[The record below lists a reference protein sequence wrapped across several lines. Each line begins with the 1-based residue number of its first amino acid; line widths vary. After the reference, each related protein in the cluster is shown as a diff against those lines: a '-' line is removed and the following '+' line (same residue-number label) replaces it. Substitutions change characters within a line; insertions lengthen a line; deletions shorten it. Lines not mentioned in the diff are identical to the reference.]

1 MTLLRF
7 RFGFALVF
15 SVALVGCGNGSVHSD
30 ADAMKAY
37 LGLDASIDK
46 AIGLGF
52 DGFNSPSTG
61 ANIMP
66 QTASGTL
73 TGMLTVTGIVDQGSS
88 PNKNMTLNCDYKM
101 YSDIGKV
108 TYDATAGALPVL
120 AMSLK
125 GIPTGTLSGSL
136 NGALTMTGDLK
147 NSVTLALTFT
157 GTLQAGANNT
167 VIRAPGT
174 THITGTA
181 TSDYGTYTVDV
192 TR

>member
-7 RFGFALVF
+7 SFVL
-15 SVALVGCGNGSVHSD
+15 ALVGCGNGSVHSD

-66 QTASGTL
+66 QTAAGTL
-73 TGMLTVTGIVDQGSS
+73 TGMLTVTGQVDQGSS
-88 PNKNMTLNCDYKM
+88 NNKNMTLSTDYKS

-136 NGALTMTGDLK
+136 NGSLTMTGDLH
-147 NSVTLALTFT
+147 NAVTLAVTFT
-157 GTLQAGANNT
+157 GNLQSGGNNT

-174 THITGTA
+174 THIVGSA
-181 TSDYGTYTVDV
+181 TSDYGTYTIDV

>member
-7 RFGFALVF
+7 RTGFALVF
-15 SVALVGCGNGSVHSD
+15 TLALVGCGNGSVHSD

-73 TGMLTVTGIVDQGSS
+73 TGMLTVTGIVDQSNS
-88 PNKNMTLNCDYKM
+88 PNKNMTLNTDYKM

-108 TYDATAGALPVL
+108 TYD
-120 AMSLK
+120 
-125 GIPTGTLSGSL
+125 
-136 NGALTMTGDLK
+136 
-147 NSVTLALTFT
+147 
-157 GTLQAGANNT
+157 
-167 VIRAPGT
+167 
-174 THITGTA
+174 
-181 TSDYGTYTVDV
+181 
-192 TR
+192 

>member
-1 MTLLRF
+1 MRYLKHTLWL
-7 RFGFALVF
+7 LV
-15 SVALVGCGNGSVHSD
+15 LVGGCTNSVHSD
-30 ADAMKAY
+30 ADAMRAY

-52 DGFNSPSTG
+52 DGFNAPSTG

-66 QTASGTL
+66 QMTTGALSGTL
-73 TGMLTVTGIVDQGSS
+73 TVTGQVDQGSS
-88 PNKNMTLNCDYKM
+88 NNKNMTLSTNYAA
-101 YSDIGKV
+101 YSDVDKL

-136 NGALTMTGDLK
+136 SGALTMSGDLH
-147 NSVTLALTFT
+147 NTVTLAVTFT
-157 GTLQAGANNT
+157 GNLQSGGNNT
-167 VIRAPGT
+167 VVRAPGT
-174 THITGTA
+174 THVVGTA
-181 TSDYGTYTVDV
+181 TSDYGTYAIDV

>member
-1 MTLLRF
+1 MRLSQTT
-7 RFGFALVF
+7 
-15 SVALVGCGNGSVHSD
+15 VALVLLACGCGNGSVHSD
-30 ADAMKAY
+30 ADAMKSY

-66 QTASGTL
+66 QTANGTV
-73 TGMLTVTGIVDQGSS
+73 TGTLTVTGQVDQGTSN
-88 PNKNMTLNCDYKM
+88 NKNMTLNTDYKM
-101 YSDIGKV
+101 YSDDGKV
-108 TYDATAGALPVL
+108 TYDAAAGALPVL

-136 NGALTMTGDLK
+136 NGALVMTGDLK

-167 VIRAPGT
+167 VVRAPGT

-181 TSDYGTYTVDV
+181 TSDYGTYAVDV